1 MKEREYKNLI
11 YDEIE
16 INKMGKDFKF
26 KVNEIKEEQCS
37 ICTKRN
43 RDNCRLEL
51 EEDRCKN
58 FNKRKI

>member
-1 MKEREYKNLI
+1 MREREYKELI

-16 INKMGKDFKF
+16 TNKMGKDFKY

-43 RDNCRLEL
+43 RDNCRLEF
-51 EEDRCKN
+51 EGNRCKN
-58 FNKRKI
+58 FTRRRI